1 MKKNFVKVVLL
12 GALAFSTTVSF
23 VGCKDYDDDIDAVN
37 AKVDELTKSLSD
49 LQTKVGGL
57 VKSVAYDKTTGIL
70 TVVGSDGT
78 SLTYTL
84 KQDLPTYS
92 ISVSSTGVVTLLKDG
107 SKISEASITFPDTP
121 EVPASFDPNLLKVV
135 GSVVYYD
142 NKATNVTLPVS
153 QTGSIVAIMNGS
165 TIIGYTITYGS
176 DSASLYIADAVPL
189 KGLIFKPEAY
199 VGGIAATRATNLTYN
214 AWTAGAYSDPTLTG
228 ETYNKATASSY
239 ITPEVMV
246 YYHMNPASVTMD
258 QISSLQFISDDKEYI
273 TRSAAFN
280 PLVDNSKSSI
290 DLIGGQRL
298 LKVAMK
304 ATSEDIPSLDE
315 NKVAIFGLQVTT
327 KALATGYQAQTVTS
341 DYATIYKAILSNF
354 ELRAVLDNGTES
366 YILGQ
371 SDGKAS
377 HAIVANPYY
386 AVSYDKTLD
395 LTGKIKTYCTEKLDK
410 TSSTPSAPKELINI
424 EDYGLEYVFA
434 GSNYLTGVNDTPQNK
449 FFNQTQASAG
459 IIDPEFEGSN
469 SSATI
474 GRQPLV
480 RVALREK
487 ATRKI
492 LSVGWIKIKI
502 EQGVIAGFDKP
513 IDFGSYK
520 FDGCNS
526 QVYTTSVINMNQ
538 LYDQANLS
546 KENFH
551 TLYTLASSGGSI
563 TLGTGSTGTVKEI
576 PDLSGTTT
584 HLLAWTIPSAN
595 AYKNTNLFAK
605 VTYKSTDPTR
615 GDITLTLKAS
625 VDMPQGS
632 ISDAN
637 KISNYWDATKSYVKL
652 DVKEPTSSPAT
663 EFKVDLLNAF
673 VGNQIKVDGISGFPS
688 TASLG
693 VKFTFANS
701 LSGTNVT
708 VGSDTYTLSVANSG
722 TTLEASK
729 NGGASQ
735 VIATLSGT
743 HNEMITYDILNA
755 NAIALLNKSPYNG
768 DPFTATIDIVVT
780 DDCGYKI
787 SLTNDEKFDIKFLR
801 PINIIPTSGKS
812 IQDATTGGVTVDLK
826 DLLSF
831 SDWRGEAFTTSPVNF
846 YKYYGIISIT
856 PDISNVMTTMNNGNT
871 YVPLSSVTSK
881 VYLGKSSAALGT
893 IQNATSFGTITY
905 NNNGGTIT
913 SEFKL
918 RIPVTVN
925 YTFGSVSDVVILTVT
940 PTH

>member
-1 MKKNFVKVVLL
+1 MKKNFVKVMLL

-23 VGCKDYDDDIDAVN
+23 IGCKDYDDDIDAVN

-92 ISVSSTGVVTLLKDG
+92 ISVSSAGVVTLLKDG
-107 SKISEASITFPDTP
+107 SKVSEATITFPDTP

-135 GSVVYYD
+135 GNVVYYD

-153 QTGSIVAIMNGS
+153 QTGSIVAIMNGN

-214 AWTAGAYSDPTLTG
+214 AWTAGTYSEATTTG
-228 ETYNKATASSY
+228 ETYAKATASSY

-273 TRSAAFN
+273 TRAAAFN
-280 PLVDNSKSSI
+280 PSVDNSKSSI
-290 DLIGGQRL
+290 GVIGGQRL

-315 NKVAIFGLQVTT
+315 GKVAIFGLQVTT
-327 KALATGYQAQTVTS
+327 KALATGYEAQTVTS

-354 ELRAVLDNGTES
+354 ELRAVLDNGTENS
-366 YILGQ
+366 ILGQ

-377 HAIVANPYY
+377 HAIVADPYY
-386 AVSYDKTLD
+386 AVSYDNTLD

-410 TSSTPSAPKELINI
+410 TSAIQSAPKELVNI

-434 GSNYLTGVNDTPQNK
+434 GSNYLTGTNDTPQNE
-449 FFNQTQASAG
+449 FFNQIKASAG
-459 IIDPEFEGSN
+459 IIDPEFENSN

-487 ATRKI
+487 STGKI

-513 IDFGSYK
+513 IGFGSYK

-526 QVYTTSVINMNQ
+526 QVYTTSVINMNE

-546 KENFH
+546 KQNFH
-551 TLYTLASSGGSI
+551 MLYTLANSGGSI
-563 TLGTGSTGTVKEI
+563 TLGAGSTGTVSEI

-584 HLLAWTIPSAN
+584 HLLEWTIPSAN
-595 AYKNTNLFAK
+595 AYNNTNLFAK

-673 VGNQIKVDGISGFPS
+673 VGNQIKVDGISEFPS
-688 TASLG
+688 TASLD

-701 LSGTNVT
+701 LSGTDIA
-708 VGSDTYTLSVANSG
+708 VGSDTYTLSVTNSG
-722 TTLEASK
+722 TTLKASK

-743 HNEMITYDILNA
+743 HNQTITYDIINA

-787 SLTNDEKFDIKFLR
+787 PLTNEKFDIKFLR
-801 PINIIPTSGKS
+801 PINIIPTLGKS

-831 SDWRGEAFTTSPVNF
+831 SDWRGDAFAVSPYNF
-846 YKYYGIISIT
+846 YRYYGVTSIT
-856 PDISNVMTTMNNGNT
+856 PDISNVMTTMNNGST
-871 YVPLSSVTSK
+871 YVPLSSVTSH
-881 VYLGKSSAALGT
+881 VYLGKNPVGPIM
-893 IQNATSFGTITY
+893 IQNAVSFGTITY

-918 RIPVTVN
+918 QIPVTVQ
-925 YTFGSVSDVVILTVT
+925 YKFGSVSDVVTLTVT